1 MQFSTEKTAF
11 LFKIY
16 YMKINTN
23 RVVAVWLLRLIL
35 GFIFLMQGYGKVF
48 TLGLENVINAEFFN
62 GTFKGILPDFVIQAT
77 AYYTSYIE
85 LIGGLM
91 LILGLRVNYALYA
104 LGSVLVIV
112 TFGHGLAEPIWNLS
126 HVFPRTILLIA
137 LLILPREWDKISLDS
152 LLDRNKV

>member
-1 MQFSTEKTAF
+1 MQFSRLKTAF

-35 GFIFLMQGYGKVF
+35 GFIFMMQGYGKVF
-48 TLGLENVINAEFFN
+48 TWGMENVINAEFFN

-91 LILGLRVNYALYA
+91 LVLGLRVNYALYA

-126 HVFPRTILLIA
+126 HVFPRTVLLIA
-137 LLILPREWDKISLDS
+137 LLILPQEWDKISLDYI
-152 LLDRNKV
+152 LKRNKI

>member
-1 MQFSTEKTAF
+1 
-11 LFKIY
+11 
-16 YMKINTN
+16 
-23 RVVAVWLLRLIL
+23 
-35 GFIFLMQGYGKVF
+35 
-48 TLGLENVINAEFFN
+48 
-62 GTFKGILPDFVIQAT
+62 
-77 AYYTSYIE
+77 
-85 LIGGLM
+85 M
-91 LILGLRVNYALYA
+91 LILGLRVTYALYA